1 MYFLQF
7 KLLKPLTEIN
17 NISITQFNSISF
29 TENQSCLGRW
39 IFINCYLW
47 NSKILTSIN
56 KNNYIIMNVLLSKF
70 TTKHNTAPFSQI
82 KIEDYF
88 PAFQEGIALAKTEI
102 DAIVNNP
109 EAPTFENTVVA
120 MDFAGDILDRL
131 SSVFFN
137 LNSAETSDEM
147 QKIAQEVSPLL
158 SEFGNDI
165 TLNAALFAKIKTVY
179 EQKENLNLTP
189 EQTTLLDKKYKS
201 FSRNGANLPEDKKDQ
216 LREIDKELSKL
227 SLQFGENV
235 LAETNAFELHLTDE
249 KDLAGL
255 PEGTIEAA
263 RLLAKEKEKEGWI
276 FTLDHPSYVPFLTYA
291 DNRELRKKMAIAF
304 GARSFQNNEFD
315 NQENVL
321 KIAKLRFERANLLGY
336 KTHAH
341 FVLEERMAQSPE
353 KVFTFLNDLLAKA
366 KPAAQKEFAELA
378 AFAKELDGIE
388 QLEKWDG
395 AYYSEKL
402 KQQLFNLDDEKL
414 KPYFQ
419 LEKVLDG
426 AFTVAKKLYGLTFTE
441 VFDIDKYHEEVTTY
455 EVTDAE
461 NNLVSIFYAD
471 FFPRKGKRNGAWM
484 TSFKSQSKKDGVNER
499 PHISNVCNFT
509 KPTETKPSLLTFN
522 EVTTLFHEFG
532 HGLHGMLANTTYP
545 SLSGTSVF
553 WDFVELPS
561 QIMENWCYEPE
572 ALALFANHYETG
584 EIIPIEYVQK
594 IKESASFQEGMAT
607 LRQLSFGLLDMAW
620 HGQDPTSI
628 TDLKTFETEQF
639 ANTQLY
645 PDVKENAMSTAFSH
659 IFQGGYSSGYY
670 SYKWAEVLDAD
681 AFEYFQESGIFNVE
695 VATKFK
701 ENVLSKGGTEH
712 PMILYK
718 RFRGQEPKP
727 EALLKRA
734 GLL

>member
-1 MYFLQF
+1 M
-7 KLLKPLTEIN
+7 
-17 NISITQFNSISF
+17 S
-29 TENQSCLGRW
+29 
-39 IFINCYLW
+39 
-47 NSKILTSIN
+47 ILTQYFN
-56 KNNYIIMNVLLSKF
+56 
-70 TTKHNTAPFSQI
+70 TKYNTAPFSQI
-82 KIEDYF
+82 KNEDYI
-88 PAFQEGIALAKTEI
+88 PAFQEGIALAKAEI

-109 EAPTFENTVVA
+109 EKPTFENTIETLA
-120 MDFAGDILDRL
+120 FSGNTLDRI
-131 SSVFFN
+131 SSIFFN
-137 LNSAETSDEM
+137 LNSAETNDEM

-158 SEFGNDI
+158 SEFGNDVR
-165 TLNAALFAKIKTVY
+165 LNAVLFAKVKAVY
-179 EQKENLNLTP
+179 EQKASLNLNP
-189 EQTTLLDKKYKS
+189 EQTTILDKKYKS
-201 FSRNGANLPEDKKDQ
+201 FSRNGANLSDDKKTI

-235 LAETNAFELHLTDE
+235 LAETQAFQMHLIDE

-263 RLLAKEKEKEGWI
+263 HSLAKSLEKEGWI
-276 FTLDHPSYVPFLTYA
+276 FTLDHPSYIPFVTYS

-304 GARSFQNNEFD
+304 GARAFQNNEFD
-315 NQENVL
+315 NQEIVL
-321 KIAKLRFERANLLGY
+321 KIAKLRFDRAQVLGY
-336 KTHAH
+336 ATHAH
-341 FVLEERMAQSPE
+341 FVLEERMAENPE
-353 KVFTFLNDLLAKA
+353 KVKTFSNDLLAKA
-366 KPAAQKEFAELA
+366 KPAAQKEFAELT
-378 AFAKELDGIE
+378 AFAKKLDGID

-402 KQQLFNLDDEKL
+402 KQQLFNLDDETL

-426 AFTVAKKLYGLTFTE
+426 AFTVAQKLYGITFE
-441 VFDIDKYHEEVTTY
+441 EIFDIDKYHEEVKTY
-455 EVTDAE
+455 EVKDEDNQFVA
-461 NNLVSIFYAD
+461 IFYAD

-484 TSFKSQSKKDGVNER
+484 TSYKSQYIKDGINER

-532 HGLHGMLANTTYP
+532 HGLHGILANTTYP
-545 SLSGTSVF
+545 SLSGTSVY

-561 QIMENWCYEPE
+561 QIMENWCYEAE
-572 ALALFANHYETG
+572 ALALFAYHYQTDEM
-584 EIIPIEYVQK
+584 IPMELVQK

-607 LRQLSFGLLDMAW
+607 MRQLSFGLLDMGW
-620 HGQDPTSI
+620 HGQDPSNI
-628 TDLKTFETEQF
+628 KDIKTFETEQF
-639 ANTQLY
+639 SATQLY
-645 PDVKENAMSTAFSH
+645 PEVKENAMSTAFSH

-681 AFEYFQESGIFNVE
+681 AFAYFQEKGIFNKE

-727 EALLKRA
+727 DALLKRA
-734 GLL
+734 ELI